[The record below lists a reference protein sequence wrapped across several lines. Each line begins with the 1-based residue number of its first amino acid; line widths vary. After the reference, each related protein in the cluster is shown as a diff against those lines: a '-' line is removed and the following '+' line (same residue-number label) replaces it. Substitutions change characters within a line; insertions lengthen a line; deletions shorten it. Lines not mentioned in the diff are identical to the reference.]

1 MGVVSTCI
9 KATNGDSAGYQLLE
23 DEGDEGLSVIFL
35 AGRFKLCQTVCCHTT
50 AGVSSASISYAQ
62 QWEWEEP

>member
-1 MGVVSTCI
+1 MVGVVSTSI

-23 DEGDEGLSVIFL
+23 DEGLSVIFL

-50 AGVSSASISYAQ
+50 AGVSSASVSYAQ